1 MIPRSFI
8 AGVAA
13 VCAFAAHANTVAPQD
28 NFALRLNCSGLMF
41 SGTDGVTESRIT
53 TLGLIDIEHKRAGG
67 FGIGRVPVA
76 YVSASEIRFGSS
88 TLDEAEGQPVEGSFD
103 RATGEMTIA
112 VRSQKRP
119 AEILIR
125 MELSCRIAEPVS

>member
-8 AGVAA
+8 AGVVALSA
-13 VCAFAAHANTVAPQD
+13 SAAHANTVASQD
-28 NFALRLNCSGLMF
+28 NLSLSLSCAGIMF
-41 SGTDGVTESRIT
+41 TGTDGATESRIT

-76 YVSASEIRFGSS
+76 FVSASEVRFGSS
-88 TLDEAEGQPVEGSFD
+88 TVDETGQPIEGVFN

-125 MELSCRIAEPVS
+125 MELSCRITEPVS

>member
-1 MIPRSFI
+1 MIPRVLI

-13 VCAFAAHANTVAPQD
+13 ICAFAAHANTVATQD
-28 NFALRLNCSGLMF
+28 DLALTLNCAGLMF
-41 SGTDGVTESRIT
+41 TGTNGATESRIT
-53 TLGLIDIEHKRAGG
+53 TRGLIDIEHKRAGG
-67 FGIGRVPVA
+67 FGVGRVPVA
-76 YVSASEIRFGSS
+76 YVSASEVRFGSS
-88 TLDEAEGQPVEGSFD
+88 TVDETGQPIEGVFN

-125 MELSCRIAEPVS
+125 MELSCRITEPVS